1 MPSWFFIVLVVGVIV
16 FFVVVIGIAMF
27 SAMGTKR
34 KTGTMRG
41 GGRSSN
47 KKHGKKK

>member
-1 MPSWFFIVLVVGVIV
+1 MPGWFLVVLVAGVIL
-16 FFVVVIGIAMF
+16 FFVVVIGIATF

-41 GGRSSN
+41 GRRSSN